1 MKKNG
6 TPQTPMGKQQ
16 VRIGQKVGKMV
27 ILMQMVSVIFAVAMC
42 VIMFRSLTTGMLE
55 QRCTNGTN
63 MLSYTLNQIGEGQ
76 DINTLLDELKTRMG
90 CEFTIFE
97 GDTRAYTTVIQN
109 GQRVVGT
116 KLSAGLNETVLQKG
130 QSFVGKASILNEIGR
145 AHV

>member
-90 CEFTIFE
+90 C
-97 GDTRAYTTVIQN
+97 
-109 GQRVVGT
+109 
-116 KLSAGLNETVLQKG
+116 
-130 QSFVGKASILNEIGR
+130 
-145 AHV
+145 